1 MRNFGAQ
8 IGRYFA
14 VSAVLLVF
22 AGCSTNPIAYSKARP
37 VPPDRILD
45 GYRAIS
51 TMTAKTAQVSIV
63 RDSGVM
69 GSAISAE
76 LSVNDIAIAKFRAG
90 ERLVVYLQPG
100 TYTFGVAYVGLLGP
114 LPYTKQISVQSGQ
127 HYFIRI
133 KPVAGNGF
141 VLQPSAEING

>member
-1 MRNFGAQ
+1 MQNFGAQ
-8 IGRYFA
+8 IVRYFA
-14 VSAVLLVF
+14 VSAVFLAL

-69 GSAISAE
+69 GSAVSAE

-114 LPYTKQISVQSGQ
+114 LPYTRQISVQSGQ

>member
-1 MRNFGAQ
+1 MRYCGAQ
-8 IGRYFA
+8 IGKLFA
-14 VSAVLLVF
+14 AAAVLLAV

-45 GYRAIS
+45 GYKAVS

-63 RDSGVM
+63 RDSGIM
-69 GSAISAE
+69 GSAVSAE
-76 LSVNDIAIAKFRAG
+76 LSINGIAISKFRTG

-100 TYTFGVAYVGLLGP
+100 TYEFGVAYVGPLGP
-114 LPYTKQISVQSGQ
+114 LPYTKRISVQSGQ
-127 HYFIRI
+127 QYFIRV

-141 VLQPSAEING
+141 VLQPSAEIND

>member
-1 MRNFGAQ
+1 MRYCCAR
-8 IGRYFA
+8 IGRLFA
-14 VSAVLLVF
+14 AVAVLLAV
-22 AGCSTNPIAYSKARP
+22 AGCSTNPIAYSKAKP

-45 GYRAIS
+45 GYQAVS
-51 TMTAKTAQVSIV
+51 AMTAKTAQVSIV
-63 RDSGVM
+63 RDAGIM

-76 LSVNDIAIAKFRAG
+76 LSINDIAIAKFRAG

-100 TYTFGVAYVGLLGP
+100 TYTFGVAYVGLMGP
-114 LPYTKQISVQSGQ
+114 LPYTKRISVQSGQ

-133 KPVAGNGF
+133 QAVADNGF